1 MQSILAADIGGTS
14 SRFAWF
20 EVHDTVLSLR
30 ESIWLPTREAASF
43 ADLLSSL
50 RQSSFAHTPNEAD
63 IAVFAVAGP
72 VENGSRCVP
81 PNIPWEIDLTRS
93 EFSRILPPTVLINDF
108 VAQAYACR
116 SPVADSARSILPGRA
131 VADAVIAVVGAGTG
145 LGKAVL
151 VPLGNSR
158 YLALPSEGGHALFP
172 FVSPREQ
179 AYAEFLRE
187 KSGQPQLIGDLVVSG
202 SGLRH
207 LHWFLSGE
215 ELSAEEVPARLQPH
229 SKTLAWAAT
238 FYGRICRNF
247 ALEILARGGFYI
259 AGGVAAR
266 SPQLLTHPNFQREF
280 TDSPTMARL
289 LREIP
294 VWLIDNQESG
304 LWGAAWHGG
313 QLFAE

>member
-1 MQSILAADIGGTS
+1 MMESILAADIGGTS

-20 EVHDTVLSLR
+20 ERGDSLLSLR

-43 ADLLSSL
+43 ADLLSAL
-50 RQSSFAHTPNEAD
+50 QQSSFTHAANEAD

-72 VENGSRCVP
+72 VENGNRCLP
-81 PNIPWEIDLTRS
+81 PNIAWEIDLTRS
-93 EFSRILPPTVLINDF
+93 ELSGVLPPTVLINDF

-116 SPVADSARSILPGRA
+116 SPIADSARAILPGKA
-131 VADAVIAVVGAGTG
+131 VSGAVIAVVGAGTG
-145 LGKAVL
+145 LGKATL
-151 VPLGNSR
+151 VPLDHGR

-179 AYAEFLRE
+179 AYAEFLRQ

-202 SGLRH
+202 NGLRH

-215 ELSAEEVPARLQPH
+215 ELSAREVIARLQP
-229 SKTLAWAAT
+229 SSETLAWAAT
-238 FYGRICRNF
+238 FYGRVCRNF
-247 ALEILARGGFYI
+247 ALEVLARGGIYI

-280 TDSPTMARL
+280 IDCPAMAHL
-289 LREIP
+289 LQDIP

-313 QLFAE
+313 QLLA